1 MTFLAAGLQFNSGQR
16 WVESVI
22 TDVGTKF
29 LDACDKKRRY
39 NAEYYSQ
46 IERKKQRT
54 KDKIRV
60 TEGMLKTTKY

>member
-1 MTFLAAGLQFNSGQR
+1 M
-16 WVESVI
+16 I

-29 LDACDKKRRY
+29 LDACDKKRRH
-39 NAEYYSQ
+39 NAEYYGK